1 MRRKGFFVLICIVL
15 WVGMLIR
22 TFFWWNWTNNPNV
35 QNSGTWFI
43 DVLTNT
49 WNNDW
54 IQVDTWNT
62 KKGWNNEIRVMM
74 PRYFY
79 NSGWEEFK
87 NDLYKDEKVQIS
99 FTFIDDLNSYRDQ
112 LFNNFSWTDLFLF
125 PYDWNENV
133 SRIPF
138 SPQDDIESIFD
149 FVISPIT
156 QNNQAWFL
164 PFAADP
170 MIMYTLT
177 WFSWLNSFYNIS
189 EYTFNRESIKPMSF
203 PLFFGI
209 DIEDI
214 KDTWFKREYQDIVRY
229 ALMHYFETNN
239 DSHDLQT
246 RIDSNVLQKY
256 NIQDLNTII
265 NAISAPECK
274 YFPSICFQLY
284 GFVWIRFWFLSDIDI
299 AKQYFS
305 WRESKFENLSK
316 FSMPFYQLES
326 PIRIRWRWISNYIE
340 NTDISDWINEFLIKY
355 MNEYDKYNL
364 RNTTLPLFK
373 SEDWKWLID
382 NEYIWLRW
390 YVLQSWWDYIN
401 TLKWK
406 NNFQNLIEYKINAKE
421 YLRW

>member
-112 LFNNFSWTDLFLF
+112 LFNNFSWADLFLF

-177 WFSWLNSFYNIS
+177 W
-189 EYTFNRESIKPMSF
+189 
-203 PLFFGI
+203 
-209 DIEDI
+209 
-214 KDTWFKREYQDIVRY
+214 
-229 ALMHYFETNN
+229 
-239 DSHDLQT
+239 
-246 RIDSNVLQKY
+246 
-256 NIQDLNTII
+256 
-265 NAISAPECK
+265 
-274 YFPSICFQLY
+274 
-284 GFVWIRFWFLSDIDI
+284 
-299 AKQYFS
+299 
-305 WRESKFENLSK
+305 
-316 FSMPFYQLES
+316 
-326 PIRIRWRWISNYIE
+326 
-340 NTDISDWINEFLIKY
+340 
-355 MNEYDKYNL
+355 
-364 RNTTLPLFK
+364 
-373 SEDWKWLID
+373 
-382 NEYIWLRW
+382 
-390 YVLQSWWDYIN
+390 
-401 TLKWK
+401 
-406 NNFQNLIEYKINAKE
+406 
-421 YLRW
+421 

>member
-112 LFNNFSWTDLFLF
+112 LFNIFSWADLFLF

-149 FVISPIT
+149 FIISPIT

-421 YLRW
+421 YLRR

>member
-22 TFFWWNWTNNPNV
+22 TFFWWNWTNNPNI
-35 QNSGTWFI
+35 QDSGTWFI

-54 IQVDTWNT
+54 IQINTWNT
-62 KKGWNNEIRVMM
+62 TKEWNNEIRVMM

-87 NDLYKDEKVQIS
+87 NDLYKDEKVQIT

-112 LFNNFSWTDLFLF
+112 LFNNFSWADLFLF

-138 SPQDDIESIFD
+138 SPQDDLELMFD

-177 WFSWLNSFYNIS
+177 WFSWANSFYNIS

-326 PIRIRWRWISNYIE
+326 PTRIRWRWISNYIE
-340 NTDISDWINEFLIKY
+340 NTDIINWINEFLIKY

-364 RNTTLPLFK
+364 RNSTLPLFK

-390 YVLQSWWDYIN
+390 YILQSWWDYTN
-401 TLKWK
+401 TLKSK

>member
-112 LFNNFSWTDLFLF
+112 LFNIFSWADLFLF

-340 NTDISDWINEFLIKY
+340 NTDISDWINKFLIKY

>member
-112 LFNNFSWTDLFLF
+112 LFNIFSWADLFLF

>member
-43 DVLTNT
+43 DVLTDT

-112 LFNNFSWTDLFLF
+112 LFNNFSWADLFLF

-340 NTDISDWINEFLIKY
+340 NTDISDWINKFLIKY

>member
-1 MRRKGFFVLICIVL
+1 
-15 WVGMLIR
+15 
-22 TFFWWNWTNNPNV
+22 
-35 QNSGTWFI
+35 
-43 DVLTNT
+43 
-49 WNNDW
+49 
-54 IQVDTWNT
+54 
-62 KKGWNNEIRVMM
+62 
-74 PRYFY
+74 
-79 NSGWEEFK
+79 
-87 NDLYKDEKVQIS
+87 
-99 FTFIDDLNSYRDQ
+99 
-112 LFNNFSWTDLFLF
+112 
-125 PYDWNENV
+125 
-133 SRIPF
+133 
-138 SPQDDIESIFD
+138 
-149 FVISPIT
+149 
-156 QNNQAWFL
+156 
-164 PFAADP
+164 

-364 RNTTLPLFK
+364 RNSTLPLFK

-382 NEYIWLRW
+382 NKYIWLRW
-390 YVLQSWWDYIN
+390 YILQSWWDYTN
-401 TLKWK
+401 TLKSK